1 MDLQALVD
9 YVEVNRTG
17 FRKAL
22 KKHDKVLGPLG
33 HPKLMATYLPKVEA
47 NFPEKQRLHV
57 QVLSWCAWGA
67 KSHDTIQNMHVPYS
81 SQSFS
86 LASQALGRRFPGR
99 KSHGCMLGQQWGCC
113 GNAGCH

>member
-33 HPKLMATYLPKVEA
+33 HPKLLATYFPKVEA
-47 NFPEKQRLHV
+47 SFPEKHRLRV
-57 QVLSWCAWGA
+57 QVHSGSL
-67 KSHDTIQNMHVPYS
+67 YS
-81 SQSFS
+81 YPA
-86 LASQALGRRFPGR
+86 LPLKPVASQDGGGPSNMPTCIGGMLAKRLQYAMFPRR
-99 KSHGCMLGQQWGCC
+99 S
-113 GNAGCH
+113 